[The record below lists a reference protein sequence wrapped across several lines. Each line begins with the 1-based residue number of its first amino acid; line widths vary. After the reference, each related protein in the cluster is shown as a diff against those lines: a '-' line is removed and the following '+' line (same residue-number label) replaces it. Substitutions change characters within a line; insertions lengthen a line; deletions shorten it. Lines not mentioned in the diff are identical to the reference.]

1 MGQSGGGLDGNCVSR
16 TDLKKCFPLNSSAMN
31 FLVLLIPFPN

>member
-1 MGQSGGGLDGNCVSR
+1 MEADWMEIVLVELIAKEMFS
-16 TDLKKCFPLNSSAMN
+16 LNSSAMN